1 MKIIIL
7 GAGQVG
13 GSLAERLTDE
23 NNDITVV
30 DKDVDIL
37 RYLQDHLDINTVAG
51 DSAHPETL
59 RKAGADEADMLI
71 AVTNSDEINMMA
83 CQVAHSLFNT
93 PTKISRIRS
102 QNYLSHKA
110 DLFLDDHIP
119 VDVIIGPEELI
130 TRNIGQLIAHP
141 GSLQALDFAN
151 QRAQLVAVRVQPGAP
166 IVGQALKEIR
176 AHMPK
181 VDARVAAIYRQDTP
195 IIPVGTTIIEEGDE
209 VFFIAATADI
219 QAVVAE
225 LTAVHDR
232 YNRILI
238 AGGGSIGSTLAESIE
253 EQYNV
258 KIIEKSHARCK
269 LLSERLR
276 ETIVL
281 EGSASDPQLLT
292 EEGIESID
300 VFCALTDN
308 DESNIMMSM
317 LAKRLGARKVITL
330 IGNPTYADLIGDEID
345 IPISPQQITIGS
357 LLAHVRRGD
366 VSVVHSLRRGV
377 AEAMELIAHGDKQS
391 SRVVGRRLDEI
402 GLPQGV
408 TIGAVV
414 RGKEVF
420 IAHDHI
426 IIESDDHVILF
437 VTDKTHIPK
446 VEKLFAVEF
455 GFFS

>member
-1 MKIIIL
+1 M
-7 GAGQVG
+7 
-13 GSLAERLTDE
+13 
-23 NNDITVV
+23 
-30 DKDVDIL
+30 
-37 RYLQDHLDINTVAG
+37 
-51 DSAHPETL
+51 
-59 RKAGADEADMLI
+59 
-71 AVTNSDEINMMA
+71 
-83 CQVAHSLFNT
+83 
-93 PTKISRIRS
+93 
-102 QNYLSHKA
+102 
-110 DLFLDDHIP
+110 
-119 VDVIIGPEELI
+119 
-130 TRNIGQLIAHP
+130 
-141 GSLQALDFAN
+141 
-151 QRAQLVAVRVQPGAP
+151 
-166 IVGQALKEIR
+166 
-176 AHMPK
+176 
-181 VDARVAAIYRQDTP
+181 
-195 IIPVGTTIIEEGDE
+195 
-209 VFFIAATADI
+209 
-219 QAVVAE
+219 AE

-269 LLSERLR
+269 VLSERLR

-330 IGNPTYADLIGDEID
+330 ISNPTYADLIGDEID

-377 AEAMELIAHGDKQS
+377 AEAMELIAHGDKKS

-402 GLPQGV
+402 GLPHGV